1 MSWAVRQVPVKAL
14 GWGQLSW
21 NASRLNP
28 WDASKLRGGGGL
40 ARGRRAEGQGERAFQ
55 REQPGGE
62 REAALGEL
70 GFVECCWSL
79 GRRRV
84 GVGPGGSE
92 TVVSPGIKGNSR
104 GRAGGSTG
112 IGPCLPT
119 RLWIL

>member
-1 MSWAVRQVPVKAL
+1 MGRATGTCQGLGLGAAVVECFPTESMGCFQVE
-14 GWGQLSW
+14 GW
-21 NASRLNP
+21 
-28 WDASKLRGGGGL
+28 GGL